1 MLTISTQHF
10 IRNTLITAAVLEAFL
25 QEDLGTI
32 KTIYVGI
39 SVDKEVTAGFSPH
52 GLFYRSDW
60 KQAVLTAGGGG
71 GRRRREETGEMTQM
85 RERRAKTGEVAQLGF
100 GFVLDISLQEV
111 RQNSFGWFSL

>member
-60 KQAVLTAGGGG
+60 KQAVLTAGGG
-71 GRRRREETGEMTQM
+71 RREEEEGGNRGDDSDEGKEGED
-85 RERRAKTGEVAQLGF
+85 RRSCSIGIWVCP
-100 GFVLDISLQEV
+100 
-111 RQNSFGWFSL
+111 